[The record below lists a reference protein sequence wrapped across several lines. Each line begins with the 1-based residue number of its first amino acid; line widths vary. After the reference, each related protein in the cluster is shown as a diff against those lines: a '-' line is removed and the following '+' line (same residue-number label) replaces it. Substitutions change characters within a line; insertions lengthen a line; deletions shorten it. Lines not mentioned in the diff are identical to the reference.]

1 MASEITVQTI
11 KGPTSGAN
19 ANKVII
25 PSGQTLDASNGFVAP
40 SGHVIGVAHAVSPAI
55 TVNSTG
61 ETLIVSVSYTAKVTG
76 SRLLVSGISPR
87 YTNNSS
93 TGTWQSSAYLHL
105 KQGSIPKASF
115 EHVGTSVHSG
125 EACENVPVEYYSD
138 AVTAGTTYTFGLY
151 HQPTNGGVSNWYF
164 GRNHTFSGGTTQTH
178 TRITV
183 QEISQ

>member
-25 PSGQTLDASNGFVAP
+25 PSGQTLSAP
-40 SGHVIGVAHAVSPAI
+40 GHVIGVAHAVSSPMTI
-55 TVNSTG
+55 NSTG

-76 SRLLVSGISPR
+76 SRLLVSGMSPR
-87 YTNNSS
+87 YTDNAT
-93 TGTWQSSAYLHL
+93 TGTWHASAYLFL
-105 KQGSIPKASF
+105 KQDNTPKASF

-125 EACENVPVEYYSD
+125 ESCENVPFEYYSD
-138 AVTAGTTYTFGLY
+138 AVTAGVTYTFGIY
-151 HQPTNGGVSNWYF
+151 HIPTNGGTSNWYF
-164 GRNHTFSGGTTQTH
+164 GRTHAFSGLSTQTH

-183 QEISQ
+183 QEIAG